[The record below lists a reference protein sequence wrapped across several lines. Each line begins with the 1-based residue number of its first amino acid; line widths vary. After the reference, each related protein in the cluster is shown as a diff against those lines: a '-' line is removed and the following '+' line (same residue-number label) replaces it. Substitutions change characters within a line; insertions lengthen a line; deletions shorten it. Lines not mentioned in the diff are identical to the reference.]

1 MRLCGVLDWLRG
13 FVVDCWLVF
22 NYGFGLRCGLFVLA
36 D

>member
-1 MRLCGVLDWLRG
+1 MCLIGCEGLWLIVG
-13 FVVDCWLVF
+13 WFF